1 MDWDSHTDHGG
12 HTGGI
17 QLVSLVCVSVLCGK
31 WHMGGN
37 RHTLERE
44 LFDRS
49 ECWSNSDL
57 CGRFDIWMK
66 KPLENMIFLKD
77 TRCSIELEGV
87 ALDIVSFSKITRLT
101 LLPSMLY

>member
-1 MDWDSHTDHGG
+1 
-12 HTGGI
+12 
-17 QLVSLVCVSVLCGK
+17 
-31 WHMGGN
+31 
-37 RHTLERE
+37 LERE

-49 ECWSNSDL
+49 ECRSNSDL

-77 TRCSIELEGV
+77 TRCSIVNGEV
-87 ALDIVSFSKITRLT
+87 AQHIVSLSKITRLT